1 MQQSDCGSDLF
12 GSGRGFG
19 VINHMV
25 LISDGSP
32 LWLRNVHVIQ
42 FGSPHKDLS
51 IQSEFMHAANCW
63 NWQSW
68 TLKKCA
74 FLYDNK
80 QKSTSVSAQFKKKKP
95 LYYVTAI
102 TFLLKAIH

>member
-1 MQQSDCGSDLF
+1 MQQSDCGSDLY

-51 IQSEFMHAANCW
+51 IQSEFTHAAHC
-63 NWQSW
+63 
-68 TLKKCA
+68 
-74 FLYDNK
+74 
-80 QKSTSVSAQFKKKKP
+80 
-95 LYYVTAI
+95 
-102 TFLLKAIH
+102 